1 MGLESYVKNGAR
13 WDGDTY
19 SLKYFNVSRNF
30 TVLKK
35 GKNTITLSPDPII
48 VAGSSISVE
57 LLDRSGK
64 NIPVEYT
71 NQVTSGGSIILHID
85 IKDTVTK
92 GTGKLIILGKA
103 FRDVDTLRALDQSRQ
118 NLIWRGLTQIN
129 TAVEEFKTPNNP
141 DDIVFEKN
149 PKDISVRITPIDISY
164 RDKSTD
170 RPSTKSGTGKL
181 TYFPIIQSST
191 TSNNILN
198 KPSVISNINNTSIS
212 KVEEQSSATGISSSV
227 STEGNPTI
235 VSTVAEFIS
244 DMVGGTIT
252 ATPIVIDR
260 VPPNL
265 QSQIGSVSEYV
276 GNILEV
282 VNSTTIVVDNLFFH
296 NITSNTTKFVVDS
309 FVSDIYSI
317 NYNKNVKTSEGQ
329 KVTGYAKMCFDNV
342 ATSNGVIDKVKV
354 SAKPV
359 GSIGAPMFIGDFDV
373 MPPNK
378 MQDTG
383 SYTFDPK
390 LGIDYKSVGEV
401 TSSNDISNYF
411 NYNEYKVN
419 TNANS
424 NSFDNYNFELASGG
438 LSVSNPVQSST
449 NVTNAISFESP
460 LAESN
465 VTALSVKDQFLGSAK
480 AGTKYK
486 ISLNAF
492 SKYDATKKKP
502 TAQIFINGP
511 SIEEGGDTSN
521 SFGTL
526 IDTLEGGNGE
536 RQDNL
541 EYFFTAASDSDKIK
555 LSLVLNTGIWDFS
568 SMKVEPS
575 SPSGNSPKEFCVM
588 IPLDNLPVNK
598 IDEEY
603 VFVVD
608 FIGKNGNP
616 TNLNI
621 TTQSIT
627 LNSNSTLDEKLLI
640 NTINSS
646 STLRGVIIGLGS
658 QGVQGVQ
665 GFQGFQGTQ
674 GNQGAQGTQGT
685 TGLQGTQGFQGR
697 QGTQGTTGLQGT
709 AGAQGN
715 QGTQGTTGLQ
725 GTTGAQ
731 GDQGDQGIQG
741 TIGTQGFQGRQGTQG
756 TTGLQGTAGAQG
768 NQGTQG
774 TTGLQG
780 TTGAQGNQGT
790 QGTTG
795 LQGTTGA
802 QGIQGTIGTQGFQG
816 RQGTQGTTGLQGT
829 AGAQG
834 NQGPTGL
841 QGTTGAQGSSTDVDV
856 SVANLITRLGQI
868 NTSYTAGNA
877 TGVTA
882 TFSGNIQTTEFI
894 TADNFITTSDR
905 RLKSNI
911 KELSGSLEVLK
922 KFNSYSYIKNGYKDA
937 GFIAQEVL
945 NAIPYV
951 ISEREDG
958 YLTIR
963 DRAIMAYLHS
973 AIIELSNKINCI
985 EERLK

>member
-64 NIPVEYT
+64 SIPVEYS
-71 NQVTSGGSIILHID
+71 NQITSGGSIILHID
-85 IKDTVTK
+85 IKDTVAK

-103 FRDVDTLRALDQSRQ
+103 YRDVDTGRVLDQSRQ
-118 NLIWRGLTQIN
+118 NLVWRGLTQIN

-149 PKDISVRITPIDISY
+149 PKDISVKITPIDISY

-170 RPSTKSGTGKL
+170 RPSTKAGTGKL

-212 KVEEQSSATGISSSV
+212 KVEEQSSATGIGSII

-252 ATPIVIDR
+252 ATPIILDR

-265 QSQIGSVSEYV
+265 QSQIGSVSEYS
-276 GNILEV
+276 GTILEV
-282 VNSTTIVVDNLFFH
+282 LNSTTIVVDALFFH
-296 NITSNTTKFVVDS
+296 NITSSTGKFVVDS

-383 SYTFDPK
+383 SFTFDPK

-411 NYNEYKVN
+411 DYNEYKLN

-438 LSVSNPVQSST
+438 LTVPNPVQSST

-460 LAESN
+460 IAESN

-486 ISLNAF
+486 ISLNAY
-492 SKYDATKKKP
+492 SEYDTTKKKP

-511 SIEEGGDTSN
+511 SLEEGGDTSN

-541 EYFFTAASDSDKIK
+541 EYYFTAASDSEKIK
-555 LSLVLNTGIWDFS
+555 LSLILNTGIWDFS
-568 SMKVEPS
+568 NMKVEPS

-646 STLRGVIIGLGS
+646 ATLRGVIIGLGS

-665 GFQGFQGTQ
+665 GFQGFQGRQGIQGTQGAQGAQ
-674 GNQGAQGTQGT
+674 GNQGL
-685 TGLQGTQGFQGR
+685 TGLQGTAGA
-697 QGTQGTTGLQGT
+697 QGTTGLQGT
-709 AGAQGN
+709 AGAQG
-715 QGTQGTTGLQ
+715 TTGLQ
-725 GTTGAQ
+725 GTTGA
-731 GDQGDQGIQG
+731 QGDQGIQG
-741 TIGTQGFQGRQGTQG
+741 TIGTQGFQGRQG
-756 TTGLQGTAGAQG
+756 AQG
-768 NQGTQG
+768 NQG

-795 LQGTTGA
+795 LQGTAGA
-802 QGIQGTIGTQGFQG
+802 QGDQGIQGTIGTQGFQG
-816 RQGTQGTTGLQGT
+816 RQGPTGFQGFTGFGLQGMM
-829 AGAQG
+829 GAQG

-868 NTSYTAGNA
+868 NTSYTAGNS

-882 TFSGNIQTTEFI
+882 TFSGNIQTSQFV

-905 RLKSNI
+905 RLKSDI

-985 EERLK
+985 EDRLK

>member
-1 MGLESYVKNGAR
+1 
-13 WDGDTY
+13 
-19 SLKYFNVSRNF
+19 
-30 TVLKK
+30 
-35 GKNTITLSPDPII
+35 
-48 VAGSSISVE
+48 
-57 LLDRSGK
+57 
-64 NIPVEYT
+64 
-71 NQVTSGGSIILHID
+71 
-85 IKDTVTK
+85 
-92 GTGKLIILGKA
+92 
-103 FRDVDTLRALDQSRQ
+103 
-118 NLIWRGLTQIN
+118 
-129 TAVEEFKTPNNP
+129 
-141 DDIVFEKN
+141 
-149 PKDISVRITPIDISY
+149 
-164 RDKSTD
+164 
-170 RPSTKSGTGKL
+170 
-181 TYFPIIQSST
+181 
-191 TSNNILN
+191 
-198 KPSVISNINNTSIS
+198 
-212 KVEEQSSATGISSSV
+212 
-227 STEGNPTI
+227 
-235 VSTVAEFIS
+235 
-244 DMVGGTIT
+244 
-252 ATPIVIDR
+252 
-260 VPPNL
+260 
-265 QSQIGSVSEYV
+265 
-276 GNILEV
+276 
-282 VNSTTIVVDNLFFH
+282 
-296 NITSNTTKFVVDS
+296 
-309 FVSDIYSI
+309 
-317 NYNKNVKTSEGQ
+317 
-329 KVTGYAKMCFDNV
+329 
-342 ATSNGVIDKVKV
+342 
-354 SAKPV
+354 
-359 GSIGAPMFIGDFDV
+359 
-373 MPPNK
+373 
-378 MQDTG
+378 
-383 SYTFDPK
+383 
-390 LGIDYKSVGEV
+390 
-401 TSSNDISNYF
+401 
-411 NYNEYKVN
+411 
-419 TNANS
+419 
-424 NSFDNYNFELASGG
+424 
-438 LSVSNPVQSST
+438 
-449 NVTNAISFESP
+449 
-460 LAESN
+460 
-465 VTALSVKDQFLGSAK
+465 
-480 AGTKYK
+480 
-486 ISLNAF
+486 LNAF

-674 GNQGAQGTQGT
+674 GTQGNQGNQGTTGLQGTAGTQGNQGAQGTQGTTGLQGTTGAQGDQGNQGAQGTQGT

-715 QGTQGTTGLQ
+715 QGTQGTM
-725 GTTGAQ
+725 
-731 GDQGDQGIQG
+731 
-741 TIGTQGFQGRQGTQG
+741 
-756 TTGLQGTAGAQG
+756 
-768 NQGTQG
+768 
-774 TTGLQG
+774 
-780 TTGAQGNQGT
+780 
-790 QGTTG
+790 G

-816 RQGTQGTTGLQGT
+816 RQGTQGFQGFQGFTGFGLQGIM
-829 AGAQG
+829 GAQG

>member
-1 MGLESYVKNGAR
+1 
-13 WDGDTY
+13 
-19 SLKYFNVSRNF
+19 
-30 TVLKK
+30 
-35 GKNTITLSPDPII
+35 
-48 VAGSSISVE
+48 
-57 LLDRSGK
+57 
-64 NIPVEYT
+64 
-71 NQVTSGGSIILHID
+71 
-85 IKDTVTK
+85 
-92 GTGKLIILGKA
+92 
-103 FRDVDTLRALDQSRQ
+103 
-118 NLIWRGLTQIN
+118 
-129 TAVEEFKTPNNP
+129 
-141 DDIVFEKN
+141 
-149 PKDISVRITPIDISY
+149 
-164 RDKSTD
+164 
-170 RPSTKSGTGKL
+170 
-181 TYFPIIQSST
+181 
-191 TSNNILN
+191 
-198 KPSVISNINNTSIS
+198 
-212 KVEEQSSATGISSSV
+212 
-227 STEGNPTI
+227 
-235 VSTVAEFIS
+235 
-244 DMVGGTIT
+244 
-252 ATPIVIDR
+252 
-260 VPPNL
+260 L
-265 QSQIGSVSEYV
+265 QSHLVSVSEYV

-674 GNQGAQGTQGT
+674 GTQGNQGAQGNQGNQGTTGLQGTAGAQGNQGAQGTQGT

-780 TTGAQGNQGT
+780 TTGAQG
-790 QGTTG
+790 
-795 LQGTTGA
+795 
-802 QGIQGTIGTQGFQG
+802 IQGTIGTQGFQG
-816 RQGTQGTTGLQGT
+816 FQGFTGFGLQGIM
-829 AGAQG
+829 GAQG

>member
-1 MGLESYVKNGAR
+1 
-13 WDGDTY
+13 
-19 SLKYFNVSRNF
+19 
-30 TVLKK
+30 
-35 GKNTITLSPDPII
+35 
-48 VAGSSISVE
+48 
-57 LLDRSGK
+57 
-64 NIPVEYT
+64 
-71 NQVTSGGSIILHID
+71 
-85 IKDTVTK
+85 
-92 GTGKLIILGKA
+92 
-103 FRDVDTLRALDQSRQ
+103 
-118 NLIWRGLTQIN
+118 
-129 TAVEEFKTPNNP
+129 
-141 DDIVFEKN
+141 
-149 PKDISVRITPIDISY
+149 
-164 RDKSTD
+164 
-170 RPSTKSGTGKL
+170 
-181 TYFPIIQSST
+181 
-191 TSNNILN
+191 
-198 KPSVISNINNTSIS
+198 
-212 KVEEQSSATGISSSV
+212 
-227 STEGNPTI
+227 
-235 VSTVAEFIS
+235 
-244 DMVGGTIT
+244 MVGGTIT
-252 ATPIVIDR
+252 ATPIILDR

-265 QSQIGSVSEYV
+265 QSQIGSVSEYS
-276 GNILEV
+276 GTILEV
-282 VNSTTIVVDNLFFH
+282 LNSTTIVVDALFFH
-296 NITSNTTKFVVDS
+296 NITSSTGKFVVDS

-383 SYTFDPK
+383 SFTFDPK

-411 NYNEYKVN
+411 DYNEYKLN

-438 LSVSNPVQSST
+438 LTVPNPVQSST

-460 LAESN
+460 IAESN

-486 ISLNAF
+486 ISLNAY
-492 SKYDATKKKP
+492 SEYDTTKKKP

-511 SIEEGGDTSN
+511 SLEEGGDTSN

-541 EYFFTAASDSDKIK
+541 EYYFTAASDSEKIK
-555 LSLVLNTGIWDFS
+555 LSLILNTGIWDFS
-568 SMKVEPS
+568 NMKVEPS

-646 STLRGVIIGLGS
+646 ATLRGVIIGLGS

-665 GFQGFQGTQ
+665 GFQGFQGRQGIQGTQGAQGAQ
-674 GNQGAQGTQGT
+674 GNQGL
-685 TGLQGTQGFQGR
+685 TGLQGTAGA
-697 QGTQGTTGLQGT
+697 QGTTGLQGT
-709 AGAQGN
+709 AGAQG
-715 QGTQGTTGLQ
+715 TTGLQ
-725 GTTGAQ
+725 GTTGA
-731 GDQGDQGIQG
+731 QGDQGIQG
-741 TIGTQGFQGRQGTQG
+741 TIGTQGFQGRQGPTGFQG
-756 TTGLQGTAGAQG
+756 FTGFGLQGMM
-768 NQGTQG
+768 
-774 TTGLQG
+774 
-780 TTGAQGNQGT
+780 
-790 QGTTG
+790 
-795 LQGTTGA
+795 
-802 QGIQGTIGTQGFQG
+802 
-816 RQGTQGTTGLQGT
+816 
-829 AGAQG
+829 GAQG

-868 NTSYTAGNA
+868 NTSYTAGNS

-882 TFSGNIQTTEFI
+882 TFSGNIQTSQFV

-905 RLKSNI
+905 RLKSDI

-985 EERLK
+985 EDRLK